1 MSKMFFN
8 FNILTMISRAIK
20 YIILRR
26 DESPILSEGFR
37 DVEAVP
43 TILDTSISNEVQKL
57 KISKT
62 VRYKHLQKVH
72 DLLDE

>member
-1 MSKMFFN
+1 
-8 FNILTMISRAIK
+8 MIGRAIK

-26 DESPILSEGFR
+26 DESPIFSEGFR

-57 KISKT
+57 KT
-62 VRYKHLQKVH
+62 CLPQTGF
-72 DLLDE
+72 

>member
-1 MSKMFFN
+1 MSKIFFN
-8 FNILTMISRAIK
+8 FNILTMIGRAIK

-26 DESPILSEGFR
+26 DESPIFSEGFR

-57 KISKT
+57 KT
-62 VRYKHLQKVH
+62 CLPQTGF
-72 DLLDE
+72 